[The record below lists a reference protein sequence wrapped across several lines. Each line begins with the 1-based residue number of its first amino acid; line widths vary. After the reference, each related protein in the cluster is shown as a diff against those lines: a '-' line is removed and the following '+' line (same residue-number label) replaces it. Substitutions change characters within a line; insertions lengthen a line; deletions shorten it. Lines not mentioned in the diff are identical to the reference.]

1 MQIAE
6 ITYDLYMRKFDTLAL
21 IGFILILG
29 LGMEAEAKKIDL
41 DDIQIK
47 GELHSDNRLRFYQR
61 NRAKLQNRVR
71 IPSDFRNKIKSGYP
85 KLKEHKDLDSLMT
98 EK

>member
-1 MQIAE
+1 MNSNRSYLIY
-6 ITYDLYMRKFDTLAL
+6 IPLLLLAL
-21 IGFILILG
+21 SEVSL
-29 LGMEAEAKKIDL
+29 AKKVDL

-71 IPSDFRNKIKSGYP
+71 IPSDFRKHTKSGYP
-85 KLKEHKDLDSLMT
+85 FLKEHKELNSFLL
-98 EK
+98 EAPAK